1 LSSGVSNCLE
11 IDFAA
16 DHPTAAGHF
25 PGNPVLPGALLLDAV
40 LIAVT
45 SRTGGKN
52 PAGASVRSVKFLRA
66 VRPGS
71 RLRIVWDVKGEDIQF
86 TCSIAE
92 TGETA
97 MTGALRLG
105 DDRT

>member
-1 LSSGVSNCLE
+1 MSNSLE

-25 PGNPVLPGALLLDAV
+25 PGNPILPGALLLDAV
-40 LIAVT
+40 LIAI
-45 SRTGGKN
+45 TGGADGN
-52 PAGASVRSVKFLRA
+52 NRAGLSVRSVKFLRA

-71 RLRIVWDVKGEDIQF
+71 RLKIVWEVKGENIQF
-86 TCSIAE
+86 ACSLAE

-97 MTGALRLG
+97 MTGALR
-105 DDRT
+105 

>member
-1 LSSGVSNCLE
+1 MGNSLE
-11 IDFAA
+11 ITFAA

-25 PGNPVLPGALLLDAV
+25 PGNPILPGALLLDAV
-40 LIAVT
+40 LIAI
-45 SRTGGKN
+45 TGGKN
-52 PAGASVRSVKFLRA
+52 PTGSSIRSVKFLRA

-71 RLRIVWDVKGEDIQF
+71 RLRIAWHMQGEDVQF
-86 TCSIAE
+86 ACSLAE

-97 MTGALRLG
+97 MTGTLLLG

>member
-1 LSSGVSNCLE
+1 MNNSLE

-25 PGNPVLPGALLLDAV
+25 PGNPILPGALLLDAV
-40 LIAVT
+40 LIAVAGGA
-45 SRTGGKN
+45 GGKN
-52 PAGASVRSVKFLRA
+52 PASSSVRSVKFLRA

-71 RLRIVWDVKGEDIQF
+71 RLRIVWEVKGEDIQF
-86 TCSIAE
+86 ACSLAE

-97 MTGALRLG
+97 MTGTLRLG
-105 DDRT
+105 DGHI